1 MPPDAAQGLWG
12 LQAPGQS
19 QQKMFLPDLL
29 VSARLRWASEARKG
43 RHLLY
48 APLPGC
54 LVHQELSVPLSSYS
68 QRYRDRS
75 RTQPQPEVSQAAG
88 GGEAGRREASRNP
101 GNLLCARSTCL
112 RPSHQHLV
120 KAVGSPPPHRW
131 RCKVERERLSH
142 LAQAFS
148 KSQILSIP
156 KTWRFAQRR
165 DPWLQKSTCTR

>member
-19 QQKMFLPDLL
+19 QQKMFLLDLL

-43 RHLLY
+43 SHLLY

-112 RPSHQHLV
+112 SPITS
-120 KAVGSPPPHRW
+120 ASGEGSGVAPTPQM
-131 RCKVERERLSH
+131 EM
-142 LAQAFS
+142 
-148 KSQILSIP
+148 
-156 KTWRFAQRR
+156 
-165 DPWLQKSTCTR
+165 

>member
-1 MPPDAAQGLWG
+1 MGNLSRRSSSRTSWYPPGSGGHQRPEKAAIFFMPLSLAVWSTRSSLSPCLPTPRGTGIEAG
-12 LQAPGQS
+12 PSPS
-19 QQKMFLPDLL
+19 QR
-29 VSARLRWASEARKG
+29 SARLQAEERQAGG
-43 RHLLY
+43 RPVGIQGTY
-48 APLPGC
+48 
-54 LVHQELSVPLSSYS
+54 SVPGAHVY
-68 QRYRDRS
+68 
-75 RTQPQPEVSQAAG
+75 
-88 GGEAGRREASRNP
+88 
-101 GNLLCARSTCL
+101 

-142 LAQAFS
+142 LAQTFS